1 MDWQVLSNLSPGV
14 AVGAL
19 IAYFYNTTTVKY
31 LDERKEMIEAMAVE
45 RREWT
50 TELQRLSDRYDARLI
65 QAVEA
70 IANINNQMHAL
81 RGKLTEFML
90 TGKMPSRGSSG
101 ND

>member
-1 MDWQVLSNLSPGV
+1 MLSNLSPGV
-14 AVGAL
+14 AVGAV
-19 IAYFYNTTTVKY
+19 IAYFNNIMTLKY

-50 TELQRLSDRYDARLI
+50 AELQRLADRYDTRLE
-65 QAVEA
+65 QAVEV
-70 IANINNQMHAL
+70 IADMKSQMHAL

-90 TGKMPSRGSSG
+90 TGKISGGQGG

>member
-1 MDWQVLSNLSPGV
+1 MLSNLSPGV
-14 AVGAL
+14 AVGAV
-19 IAYFYNTTTVKY
+19 IAYFNNIMTLKY

-50 TELQRLSDRYDARLI
+50 AELQRLADRYDTRLE

-70 IANINNQMHAL
+70 IADMKSQMHAL

-90 TGKMPSRGSSG
+90 TGKISGGQGG

>member
-1 MDWQVLSNLSPGV
+1 MLSNLSPGV
-14 AVGAL
+14 AVGAV
-19 IAYFYNTTTVKY
+19 IAYFNNIMTLKY

-50 TELQRLSDRYDARLI
+50 TELQRLADRYDARLA

-70 IANINNQMHAL
+70 IADMKSQMHAL
-81 RGKLTEFML
+81 RGKLTELML
-90 TGKMPSRGSSG
+90 TGKGQPGGNGG